1 MSATTKPTEL
11 AVPTTAEGVRD
22 LLKRAAKGD
31 IATLPA
37 IRKLLENQANIDAF
51 GGNLARYAQGHLV
64 GALSGEDLSVR
75 EAIHAKL
82 AAMKKELLGEN
93 PTPVERL
100 LVERVVACWLSVQD
114 AEIRTASQREMTLK
128 QGDFHQRAW
137 MPRTSVTSPPSGGA
151 GTRPETRHPSPPDQ
165 SRPETGEHR
174 CSRRSHRHGRL
185 KDVIPASGEELVN
198 LVRRRGRCARPGSNS
213 SRVDVP
219 RWISR
224 CIGQHHCYHS
234 QAR

>member
-1 MSATTKPTEL
+1 MSAMTKPTEL
-11 AVPTTAEGVRD
+11 AVPSTPEGVRD
-22 LLKRAAKGD
+22 FLKRAAKGD

-37 IRKLLENQANIDAF
+37 IRKLLENPANIDAF
-51 GGNLARYAQGHLV
+51 GGNLARYAQGLLV

-128 QGDFHQRAW
+128 QGDFHQR
-137 MPRTSVTSPPSGGA
+137 
-151 GTRPETRHPSPPDQ
+151 
-165 SRPETGEHR
+165 
-174 CSRRSHRHGRL
+174 RL
-185 KDVIPASGEELVN
+185 DATHKRYLAALKALALVRKLAIPALQINLAKKQVN
-198 LVRRRGRCARPGSNS
+198 IAAPVTGTG
-213 SRVDVP
+213 
-219 RWISR
+219 
-224 CIGQHHCYHS
+224 G
-234 QAR
+234 